1 MLELLK
7 LYNLIDQDSDFD
19 LNQGNIEMYISQI

>member
-19 LNQGNIEMYISQI
+19 LTQGNIEMYISQI